1 MAIDDIRHFV
11 FRRMLAREAGNVAES
26 SAVAEAAGRLCEH
39 LARQLIPLIGDA
51 VITALCD
58 RAVYLAQRQVP
69 GLASPPL
76 SEPDGTPFTRVRQF
90 IADQEPALVAEA
102 AVALLTT
109 LTELLASF
117 IGESLTTRLLR
128 EAWPDD
134 FNGDTT
140 VETA

>member
-26 SAVAEAAGRLCEH
+26 SAVAEATGRLCEH

-51 VITALCD
+51 GITALCD
-58 RAVYLAQRQVP
+58 RALYLAQRQVP

-76 SEPDGTPFTRVRQF
+76 SEPDGTAFTRARQF
-90 IADQEPALVAEA
+90 IEHQEPALVAEA

-109 LTELLASF
+109 VTELLASF